1 MSVRVEGLTKLYGKQ
16 KAIDN
21 MSFSIDGAGV
31 VGLLGPNGAGKS
43 TTMKILSG
51 YLRQDTGQALVMGLE
66 VTQNLLDIK
75 KRVGY
80 LPEHNPLYTDMYVQE
95 YLTYVCRIYR
105 VAQPQKRVNQLLEM
119 TGLHPEQHKKIGQ
132 LSRGYRQ
139 RVGLAQ
145 ALAPD
150 PPVLIL
156 DEPTSGLDPN
166 QLTEIRA
173 LIRETG
179 RDKTILLSTHIMQEV
194 ETLCSHVLMLAR
206 GRLVADSDFPSL
218 RAAHPGSSLE
228 DIFRTLTRHS

>member
-16 KAIDN
+16 KAIDAL
-21 MSFSIDGAGV
+21 SFSIDAAGV

-51 YLRQDTGQALVMGLE
+51 YLRQDAGKAYVMGLDVE
-66 VTQNLLDIK
+66 LYPIEIK
-75 KRVGY
+75 RQVGY

-95 YLTYVCRIYR
+95 YLNYVCRIYQ
-105 VAQPQKRVNQLLEM
+105 VNQPGKRVDELLEM
-119 TGLHPEQHKKIGQ
+119 TGLQPKQHKKIGQ

-166 QLTEIRA
+166 QLTEIRS

-179 RDKTILLSTHIMQEV
+179 RNKTILLSTHIMQEV
-194 ETLCSHVLMLAR
+194 ETLCTHVLMLAR
-206 GRLVADSDFPSL
+206 GHLVADSDLQSL
-218 RAAHPGSSLE
+218 RAVHPASSLE
-228 DIFRTLTRHS
+228 DIFRTLTRQS

>member
-21 MSFSIDGAGV
+21 LSFSIDGAGV

-194 ETLCSHVLMLAR
+194 ETLCTHVLMLAR

-228 DIFRTLTRHS
+228 DIFRTLTRPS

>member
-1 MSVRVEGLTKLYGKQ
+1 
-16 KAIDN
+16 
-21 MSFSIDGAGV
+21 
-31 VGLLGPNGAGKS
+31 
-43 TTMKILSG
+43 
-51 YLRQDTGQALVMGLE
+51 
-66 VTQNLLDIK
+66 
-75 KRVGY
+75 
-80 LPEHNPLYTDMYVQE
+80 
-95 YLTYVCRIYR
+95 
-105 VAQPQKRVNQLLEM
+105 M

>member
-1 MSVRVEGLTKLYGKQ
+1 
-16 KAIDN
+16 
-21 MSFSIDGAGV
+21 
-31 VGLLGPNGAGKS
+31 
-43 TTMKILSG
+43 
-51 YLRQDTGQALVMGLE
+51 
-66 VTQNLLDIK
+66 
-75 KRVGY
+75 
-80 LPEHNPLYTDMYVQE
+80 
-95 YLTYVCRIYR
+95 
-105 VAQPQKRVNQLLEM
+105 M
-119 TGLHPEQHKKIGQ
+119 TGLQPEQHKKIGQ

-166 QLTEIRA
+166 QLTEIRS

-194 ETLCSHVLMLAR
+194 ETLCTHVLMLAR
-206 GRLVADSDFPSL
+206 GRLVADSDFQSL

-228 DIFRTLTRHS
+228 DIFRTLTRQT